1 MRIIGLIFILLAIP
15 MAVAWLRANPGQRK
29 WAYFAVGV
37 LPFTI
42 SALNLDASLISWPT
56 WSGYAKGLIITLL
69 DSLALALIIVS
80 RAPARRLPFLGLLI
94 AYLVAAAISM
104 GFSTLPMS
112 TSFYVFQ
119 LMRVVIL
126 FVAVASFAGQI
137 GALRWLATGLAA
149 GAIFQV
155 IVTIDQKFSGA
166 AQAAGTMGHQNLLG
180 LMLHFVTL
188 PLLAFLLAGERRKIF
203 MLGVLAALVAVA
215 FGASRGAVGFV
226 GIGMAILFFLS
237 IVRKPTAHKWKMAG
251 LAVLALAVITPVVI
265 SSFGDRYEVR
275 PDSEG
280 SNEERIAFEAA
291 AKAMWSDH
299 PMGVGANQY
308 IVTANVSGY
317 SERAGVIWNYASRS
331 APVHNMYLLIAAETG
346 WLGLVT
352 FAMLILW
359 PILRGLAFAFGN
371 RTDPRGEIVLGASV
385 AILVLALHGLYEWV
399 FVTFYAQYVFAI
411 SLGMIAGIIRQVER
425 EKMTRKQLPRQSA
438 RQGVAPSVRDD
449 RSVPAAERV
458 SAAG

>member
-1 MRIIGLIFILLAIP
+1 MAIP
-15 MAVAWLRANPGQRK
+15 LAVAWLKSKPSQRK

-42 SALNLDASLISWPT
+42 SALNLDASLISWPA

-69 DSLALALIIVS
+69 DSLALALVIVS
-80 RAPARRLPFLGLLI
+80 RAPARRLPFLALLI
-94 AYLVAAAISM
+94 AYLVAAGLSM
-104 GFSTLPMS
+104 GFSTVPMS

-126 FVAVASFAGQI
+126 FMAVASFAGQT
-137 GALRWLATGLAA
+137 GALRWLAMGLAT

-155 IVTIDQKFSGA
+155 VVTIDQKFSGA

-180 LMLHFVTL
+180 LMLHCVTL

-251 LAVLALAVITPVVI
+251 LAVLALAVVTPVVI
-265 SSFGDRYEVR
+265 ASFGDRYELR

-280 SNEERIAFEAA
+280 SNEERISFEAA

-308 IVTANVSGY
+308 ILIANVSGY
-317 SERAGVIWNYASRS
+317 SERAGVIWNFESRS

-346 WLGLVT
+346 WPGLIT
-352 FAMLILW
+352 FVMLIIW
-359 PILRGLAFAFGN
+359 SILRGLAFAFGN

-411 SLGMIAGIIRQVER
+411 SLGIIAGIIRQVER
-425 EKMTRKQLPRQSA
+425 EKMTRKQPPRRSA
-438 RQGVAPSVRDD
+438 RQGAAQPVRDD
-449 RSVPAAERV
+449 RSAPAAEGI